1 MKRALFREVDPINH
15 QISNRRPGLKA
26 QILGQEGGQGRAF
39 RADGEGRLLLSPSLV
54 VPAAADDLD
63 IRSLDAARDSVLVT
77 ASGLD
82 IRPLSGASDSVT
94 LYGNAFVEDTIS
106 TTVSGTTALLTRDI
120 SLYRENS
127 FFIRNQSLGASLT
140 LAIQVAP
147 VNDADLFTTIAGGTG
162 SISGLGNFVGAVT
175 IPMRFARLQVTVTGG
190 GSANVVAYY
199 FGRA

>member
-1 MKRALFREVDPINH
+1 MNELVFNTFPDN
-15 QISNRRPGLKA
+15 LKTE
-26 QILGQEGGQGRAF
+26 IYG
-39 RADGEGRLLLSPSLV
+39 ADGSVLRTIAVDSLGRFLFSPDSV
-54 VPAAADDLD
+54 ISVTANNLD
-63 IRSLDAARDSVLVT
+63 IRSLSAARDSVLVT

>member
-1 MKRALFREVDPINH
+1 MNELVFNTFPDN
-15 QISNRRPGLKA
+15 LKTE
-26 QILGQEGGQGRAF
+26 IYG
-39 RADGEGRLLLSPSLV
+39 ADGSVLRTIAVDSLGRFLFSPDSV
-54 VPAAADDLD
+54 ISVTANNLD
-63 IRSLDAARDSVLVT
+63 IRSLSAARDSVLVT

-175 IPMRFARLQVTVTGG
+175 IPMRFARLQVTVTDG